1 MKKKVSVILIMC
13 LALTLSACGKTTST
27 APNSSSVSAE
37 TSVSSKSGDSL
48 AQSQDDNSGKEE
60 ANKTTYPLTIE
71 NYDGEGNRV
80 EQTFE
85 KAPERIV
92 SNQPQAVQLLLALGL
107 DDKIVGACT
116 SVGDVGDTYKE
127 RFDSLNIIS
136 DTDSPSKEVVIDQ
149 EPDIIIGWGSTFNEK
164 ALGNIS
170 EWNEKGIHT
179 YIMDNTASDEN
190 NRTVERIYTD
200 IENLGKIFDVQ
211 DKAFEMIDSMKQKQE
226 DIEKKTSGLKDEEK
240 VKVLTVQIVKENEF
254 FGRAKKDLTTDLIT
268 KAGGISLDETFGS
281 QSVENLI
288 HANPDVLLI
297 INRTDSSADDKI
309 KALKENPSLE
319 NVNAIK
325 NNRFVSVDYVDFYG
339 GNYET
344 MDTVTDMAQ
353 EFYPNLFQ

>member
-1 MKKKVSVILIMC
+1 MKKKVSAVLIMC
-13 LALTLSACGKTTST
+13 LTLALALSACGKTTST
-27 APNSSSVSAE
+27 TSKSKSTSAPTEISA
-37 TSVSSKSGDSL
+37 SSKPD
-48 AQSQDDNSGKEE
+48 ASQATSEN
-60 ANKTTYPLTIE
+60 ATTYPLTIE
-71 NYDGEGNRV
+71 NYDGDGNKA
-80 EQTFE
+80 EQIFE

-107 DDKIVGACT
+107 DDKIVGASK
-116 SVGDVGDTYKE
+116 SVGDVGETYRDK
-127 RFDSLNIIS
+127 FNALNIIS
-136 DTDSPSKEVVIDQ
+136 DTDSPSKEVVIAQ
-149 EPDIIIGWGSTFNEK
+149 KPDIIIGWGSTFNEK

-170 EWNEKGIHT
+170 EWNDKEINT

-200 IENLGKIFDVQ
+200 IEKLGKIFDVQ
-211 DKAFEMIDSMKQKQE
+211 ERASEMIDDMKQKQE
-226 DIEKKTSGLKDEEK
+226 SIEKKTSTLSDDEK

-288 HANPDVLLI
+288 NLNPDVILI
-297 INRTDSSADDKI
+297 INRTDSTADDKI

-319 NVNAIK
+319 KVNAIK
-325 NNRFVSVDYVDFYG
+325 DDRFVSVDYVDFYG

-344 MDTVTDMAQ
+344 MDTVTDMAKA
-353 EFYPNLFQ
+353 FYPDLFK